1 MMKSLEF
8 STEGVCRI
16 RLDGLPD
23 HTELEE
29 LIEEYV
35 TKVEILPYHL
45 WVILIDISELVH
57 MGIRS
62 RQVFSELLIQASKH
76 YGGQV
81 EVVIGGGAIN
91 LVRFLKLFMKNIGFK
106 EKSHFFEDI
115 GEAESW
121 IARQYADSAVPQQ

>member
-1 MMKSLEF
+1 MKNLDLSA
-8 STEGVCRI
+8 SGVCRI
-16 RLDGLPD
+16 TLNGLTD
-23 HTELEE
+23 QTELEE

-35 TKVEILPYHL
+35 TKVEVLPYQL
-45 WVILIDISELVH
+45 RAILIDISELIH

-62 RQVFSELLIQASKH
+62 RQVFSELLTQASRH

-81 EVVIGGGAIN
+81 EVIIGGGSIN

-115 GEAESW
+115 HEAEDW
-121 IARQYADSAVPQQ
+121 ISRQCVQSTT

>member
-1 MMKSLEF
+1 MKNLDF
-8 STEGVCRI
+8 SASGVCRI
-16 RLDGLPD
+16 TLNGLPD
-23 HTELEE
+23 QTELEE

-35 TKVEILPYHL
+35 TKVEVLPYQL
-45 WVILIDISELVH
+45 RAILIDISELIH

-62 RQVFSELLIQASKH
+62 RQVFSELLTQASRH

-81 EVVIGGGAIN
+81 EVIIGGGSIN

-115 GEAESW
+115 HEAEDW
-121 IARQYADSAVPQQ
+121 ISRQCVQSTT